1 LTSHSA
7 LGATDLSRKTLQLAD
22 HVHRQRQKGISAS
35 AAKAVGNLGIPK
47 KRRGSS
53 KFLVEILTTECS
65 ETPSA
70 TLKAAIE

>member
-1 LTSHSA
+1 MVRAICLSQSLLCREDKA
-7 LGATDLSRKTLQLAD
+7 LELAD
-22 HVHRQRQKGISAS
+22 HVHGKRQERIAAG

-47 KRRGSS
+47 KR
-53 KFLVEILTTECS
+53 VEILTTECS